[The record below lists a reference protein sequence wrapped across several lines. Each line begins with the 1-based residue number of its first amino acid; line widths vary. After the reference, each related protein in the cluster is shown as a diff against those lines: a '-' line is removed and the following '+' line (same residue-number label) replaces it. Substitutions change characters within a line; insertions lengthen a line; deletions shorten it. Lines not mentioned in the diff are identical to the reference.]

1 MVYFMAKTAKIRR
14 LKYINVLLQPKGNT
28 MHPML
33 NIAVRAARNAGK
45 LILRASEDLSKVEV
59 QQKGTNDLVTNIDK
73 EAEAVIRDTILRSY
87 PDHCI
92 VGEELGEHKGKDA
105 DYQWIVDPLDG
116 TTNFIKGI
124 PHFAVSIALKVKGR
138 LDQAVIYD
146 PIRGELFTASR
157 GQGAQLNSKRLRVSK
172 TVELAGSVLA
182 KGFPFKQKHHL
193 DAYSEAFKA
202 LFVHTADIRRA
213 GSAALD
219 MAYVAAG
226 RVDGF
231 FEIGLK
237 PWDTA
242 AGELL
247 VKEAGGMVVDFAG
260 GNNYNV
266 SGNVICGAPKLT
278 QAIVREMRP
287 VLSESLL
294 R

>member
-1 MVYFMAKTAKIRR
+1 
-14 LKYINVLLQPKGNT
+14 
-28 MHPML
+28 
-33 NIAVRAARNAGK
+33 
-45 LILRASEDLSKVEV
+45 
-59 QQKGTNDLVTNIDK
+59 
-73 EAEAVIRDTILRSY
+73 
-87 PDHCI
+87 
-92 VGEELGEHKGKDA
+92 
-105 DYQWIVDPLDG
+105 
-116 TTNFIKGI
+116 
-124 PHFAVSIALKVKGR
+124 
-138 LDQAVIYD
+138 
-146 PIRGELFTASR
+146 
-157 GQGAQLNSKRLRVSK
+157 
-172 TVELAGSVLA
+172 
-182 KGFPFKQKHHL
+182 
-193 DAYSEAFKA
+193 
-202 LFVHTADIRRA
+202 
-213 GSAALD
+213 

>member
-1 MVYFMAKTAKIRR
+1 MAKVAKIRR

-45 LILRASEDLSKVEV
+45 ILLRASEDLSKVEI

-73 EAEAVIRDTILRSY
+73 EAEAVIRDTILKSY

-157 GQGAQLNSKRLRVSK
+157 GQGAQLNSKRLRVTK
-172 TVELAGSVLA
+172 TVELAGSILA
-182 KGFPFKQKHHL
+182 TGFPFKQKHHL
-193 DAYSEAFKA
+193 DAYTDAFKA
-202 LFVHTADIRRA
+202 LFTQTADIRRA

-237 PWDTA
+237 GHSSRRVTCKRSWRH
-242 AGELL
+242 G
-247 VKEAGGMVVDFAG
+247 
-260 GNNYNV
+260 
-266 SGNVICGAPKLT
+266 C
-278 QAIVREMRP
+278 
-287 VLSESLL
+287 
-294 R
+294 